1 MVLTF
6 PLSLFVSSPA
16 FCSTSVKLFGRK
28 LAALAYDTSLKEGNL
43 RYGLVRVQEHTES
56 IAFLGSA
63 SIELNI
69 VLGML
74 ADVVEV
80 LSNRIKWNCKLEVY
94 SRYVKAAR
102 VHPRCSLSS
111 PPPRA
116 C

>member
-63 SIELNI
+63 STELNI
-69 VLGML
+69 VLEML
-74 ADVVEV
+74 AHVVEV
-80 LSNRIKWNCKLEVY
+80 LSNRIKWDCKLEVY
-94 SRYVKAAR
+94 SRYVRAAR

-111 PPPRA
+111 PPPCA